1 MKKTIILGIT
11 GSIAAHKSLKL
22 IELLKKE
29 GIDVFVIMT
38 KPAEK
43 IIEPSM
49 FEKASGKKIYTK
61 LFENGFDAKKVLKK
75 RKVEHIELA
84 KKASLMVI
92 APATANTIAK
102 LANGV
107 ADDYLTTVALA
118 FTSQIIICP
127 AMNSNMW
134 ENQAVLENINKLKS
148 RGLLIIEP
156 ILGELACGSK
166 GNGRL
171 EDVNIIKDEIL
182 RQLNRT
188 TSLKGK
194 KIIVTAGGTVEKID
208 EIRYITNRSSG
219 KMGARIAE
227 ECFLRGANVLLLRAK
242 NAVKPNYL
250 IKEKTFSTSEDLL
263 KLIREN
269 IKDSSIIF
277 HSAAVSDFQI
287 GESFKGKISSNQNLV
302 LKLKPRE
309 KILNNI
315 KVVNPKIKLIAFKAE
330 YGLAEKEMIRR
341 AKITLKESSSDA
353 IIANDVSKKDRGF
366 EADNNEVFV
375 VLPDRTTKHFALSTK
390 KEIAKNIVDY
400 LSKTFIKN

>member
-1 MKKTIILGIT
+1 MKKTIILGVT
-11 GSIAAHKSLKL
+11 GSIAAYKALKL
-22 IELLKKE
+22 IELLKKDE
-29 GIDVFVIMT
+29 IDVFVVMT
-38 KPAEK
+38 KSAKK
-43 IIEPSM
+43 IIEPSI

-61 LFENGFDAKKVLKK
+61 LFENGFDPKKVLKE
-75 RKVEHIELA
+75 RKVGHIELA

-102 LANGV
+102 LANGF

-134 ENQAVLENINKLKS
+134 ENQAVSENINKLKS

-156 ILGELACGSK
+156 TCGELACGSK

-171 EDVNIIKDEIL
+171 EDVDIIKDEIL

-188 TSLKGK
+188 TSFKGK
-194 KIIVTAGGTVEKID
+194 KIIVTAGGTIEKID

-277 HSAAVSDFQI
+277 HSAAVSDFQV

-309 KILNNI
+309 KIINSI
-315 KVVNPKIKLIAFKAE
+315 KIINPKIKLIAFKAE
-330 YGLAEKEMIRR
+330 YGLAEKEMIEK
-341 AKITLKESSSDA
+341 AKATLKKSNSDA
-353 IIANDVSKKDRGF
+353 IIVNDISRTDRGF
-366 EADNNEVFV
+366 ESDNNEVFV
-375 VLPDRTTKHFALSTK
+375 ILQNGEKKQFSLSTK

-400 LSKTFIKN
+400 LSKTFV